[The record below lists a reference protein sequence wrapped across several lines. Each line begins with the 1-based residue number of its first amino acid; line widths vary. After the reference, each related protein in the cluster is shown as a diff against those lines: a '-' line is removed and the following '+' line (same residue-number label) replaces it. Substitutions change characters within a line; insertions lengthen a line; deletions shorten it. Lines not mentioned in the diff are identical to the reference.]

1 MDEPKR
7 IEPAIAP
14 HRVPLATPRARWL
27 IAGAVL
33 GSGVA
38 LLDGTVVNVALPA
51 VGRELDAGLTG
62 QQWVLDGYLL
72 SLSALLLSGGAAGD
86 RYGRRRVFVGGLI
99 VFTAA
104 SLACG
109 LSPTV
114 GWLIGARLAQGVGAA
129 ALVPASL
136 AMIDTGIAEE
146 DRGRAVGIWAGM
158 SGVTTALGP
167 FIGGWLVDAASW
179 RWVFFLN
186 IPLAAAAVWIA
197 VRHIPESRDTATH
210 GHADILGAAAVTV
223 GLAGVTYALIEA
235 PSRGW
240 TIVTVTA
247 AAVGAAALVAFLLI
261 QMKSDSPLLPLRLF
275 RSRQFTGANLT
286 TFAMYAAV
294 GGALFLLAL
303 QLQQSLHYSALAAG
317 TATLPT
323 TVIMLIGSPWAGA
336 LAQATGPRL
345 PMTVG
350 PLIAAAGL
358 ALMVRI
364 VPGASYLEAV
374 LPAVVV
380 FGLGLAITVAPLTAA
395 VLAAVSANHAG
406 TASGVNNAIARLAGL
421 LAVAVLPVA
430 AGMRAG
436 PGQPLG
442 HGFAVAMLIAA
453 GLCVMGGFA
462 AAATIRSGAD
472 VAHQV
477 LPGVNH
483 ACQEACT
490 RHAAGAQDAGGTRS
504 SQF

>member
-1 MDEPKR
+1 VEQPERFRSVAPRR
-7 IEPAIAP
+7 I
-14 HRVPLATPRARWL
+14 PLASPGARWL

-38 LLDGTVVNVALPA
+38 FLDGTVVNVALPA
-51 VGRELDAGLTG
+51 IGRDLGAGLTG

-72 SLSALLLSGGAAGD
+72 TLSALLLFGGAAGD
-86 RYGRRRVFVGGLI
+86 RYGRRRVFVGGLV
-99 VFTAA
+99 VFTVA
-104 SLACG
+104 SLGCG

-114 GWLIGARLAQGVGAA
+114 GWLIGARLVQGVGAA
-129 ALVPASL
+129 ALVPGSL
-136 AMIDTGIAEE
+136 ALIDTGITEK

-197 VRHIPESRDTATH
+197 ARHIPESRDATSL
-210 GHADILGAAAVTV
+210 GRMDILGAAAVTL

-240 TIVTVTA
+240 TPVAVTA
-247 AAVGAAALVAFLLI
+247 AVIGAAALVAFPLI
-261 QMKSDSPLLPLRLF
+261 ETRAGAPLLPLELF

-286 TFAMYAAV
+286 TLTVYAAL

-317 TATLPT
+317 LATLPS
-323 TVIMLIGSPWAGA
+323 TVIMLVGSPWAGA
-336 LAQATGPRL
+336 LAERTGPRL
-345 PMTVG
+345 PMTIG

-358 ALMVRI
+358 ALMARI
-364 VPGASYLEAV
+364 TPGASYLEAV
-374 LPAVVV
+374 LPAVAV
-380 FGLGLAITVAPLTAA
+380 FGVGLAITVAPLTAA
-395 VLAAVSANHAG
+395 VLAGVPDNHAG

-421 LAVAVLPVA
+421 LAIAVLPVA
-430 AGMRAG
+430 AGIHAG
-436 PGQPLG
+436 VGQPLG
-442 HGFAVAMLIAA
+442 HGFAIAMLIATA
-453 GLCVMGGFA
+453 VSATGGIVA
-462 AAATIRSGAD
+462 AVTIHTGVD
-472 VAHQV
+472 VTHHV

-483 ACQEACT
+483 ACQDPCT
-490 RHAAGAQDAGGTRS
+490 RHAARAQEAA
-504 SQF
+504 